1 MTVMNS
7 GFLDVMVVFF
17 LLYLLLYVS
26 YPFLSCNGR
35 SLEVIS
41 RRAYA

>member
-7 GFLDVMVVFF
+7 GFLDVMAGVFSAIF
-17 LLYLLLYVS
+17 TFVCVIS
-26 YPFLSCNGR
+26 VPFCNGR